1 MALDCDEQAAKA
13 LGPGDPGEIL
23 VHQKGSN
30 IEMTR
35 RLIACLDGLEWLN
48 DEVINI
54 YMGLL
59 QVGCTL
65 CL

>member
-1 MALDCDEQAAKA
+1 M
-13 LGPGDPGEIL
+13 
-23 VHQKGSN
+23 HQKGSN

-35 RLIACLDGLEWLN
+35 RLMACLRGLDWLN

-59 QVGCTL
+59 QVGLPCHYPAGIQ
-65 CL
+65 